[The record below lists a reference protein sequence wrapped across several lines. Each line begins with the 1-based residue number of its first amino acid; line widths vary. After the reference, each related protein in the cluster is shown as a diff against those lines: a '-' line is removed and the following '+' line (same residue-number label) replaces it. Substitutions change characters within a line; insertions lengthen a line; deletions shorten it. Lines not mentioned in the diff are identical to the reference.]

1 MARGW
6 ESKSVEEQQSEATKE
21 SGPKKP
27 MTKEEIEGRRKRD
40 GLILART
47 SVSAQL
53 NAATHSAHRQMLEKA
68 LSDLDRQISEIK
80 S

>member
-6 ESKSVEEQQSEATKE
+6 ESKAIEEQQSEATQPSE
-21 SGPKKP
+21 PKRP

-68 LSDLDRQISEIK
+68 LSDLERQIAEIK
-80 S
+80 